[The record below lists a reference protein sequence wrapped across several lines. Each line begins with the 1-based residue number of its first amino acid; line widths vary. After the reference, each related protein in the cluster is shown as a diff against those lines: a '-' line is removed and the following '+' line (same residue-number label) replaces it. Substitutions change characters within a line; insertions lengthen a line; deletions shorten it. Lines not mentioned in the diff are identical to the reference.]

1 MLNFLYKYFLRKLLF
16 LLNPETAHKVV
27 ETLLYV
33 TPNKIFN
40 VFFRYKFNK
49 DTSTTIFGNSV
60 PSPIGIAAGLDKD
73 YKSTPKYLSLGFGF
87 SVVGTTMI
95 NPRTGN
101 PKPRLIRDKSKG
113 ELVNALSFPSEGSS
127 KILKRL
133 KNYPSPK
140 ERIII
145 SISGSSEEEIVEN
158 LLLFK
163 DYCFAVEI
171 NISSPNTSDLKK
183 FVNPNSIRSI
193 LNKSR
198 TVTKLPIFI
207 KLPRLL
213 EIEYYDGLIE
223 ASQEFDKV
231 GVVLS
236 NTLPITDS
244 RLSVGNGGRSGKSLF
259 DSTLSILR
267 YVRKSFPE
275 ITILCSGGI
284 SSPEQVKI
292 LLESGANA
300 LQIYT
305 ALVYEG
311 PGLIKKINDSL
322 LSN

>member
-16 LLNPETAHKVV
+16 LLNPETAHKIV

-40 VFFRYKFNK
+40 IFFRYNFNK
-49 DTSTTIFGNSV
+49 DTSTIIFGNVV

-95 NPRTGN
+95 NPRKGN
-101 PKPRLIRDKSKG
+101 PKPRLIREKSKG
-113 ELVNALSFPSEGSS
+113 ELVNALSFPSDGSS
-127 KILKRL
+127 KILQRL

-163 DYCFAVEI
+163 EYCFAVEI
-171 NISSPNTSDLKK
+171 NISSPNKSDLKK
-183 FVNPNSIRSI
+183 FVNRNSIKSI
-193 LNKSR
+193 LKKSR
-198 TVTKLPIFI
+198 TVTNLPIFI

-213 EIEYYDGLIE
+213 EIEYYDELIKVT
-223 ASQEFDKV
+223 QEFEQV

-236 NTLPITDS
+236 NTLPVADT

-259 DSTLSILR
+259 DSTLSILK

-275 ITILCSGGI
+275 ITIICTGGI
-284 SSPEQVKI
+284 SSPEQAKM

-305 ALVYEG
+305 ALIYEG
-311 PGLIKKINDSL
+311 PGIIKKINESL